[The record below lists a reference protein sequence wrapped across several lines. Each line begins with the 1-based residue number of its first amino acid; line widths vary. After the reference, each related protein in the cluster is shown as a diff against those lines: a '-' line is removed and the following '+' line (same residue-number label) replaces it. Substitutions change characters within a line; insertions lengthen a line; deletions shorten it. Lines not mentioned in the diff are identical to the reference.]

1 MLEVH
6 KHLPECGCKYK
17 NYFRAGKC
25 ISLKKN
31 YIFKNSFFRTNIHI
45 FPKNYNQHMDQK
57 IRYEI
62 EIPINSSP
70 QLLYQYISTPS
81 GLSEWFAD
89 NVNSRGEFFTFI
101 WNDSEE
107 KARLSSKKTGEKV
120 RFKWINEEGQDTEYF
135 FELHILEDDI
145 TKDVSLM
152 VIDFAFK
159 DEVEEATQ
167 LWVNQISDLKH
178 LIGSV

>member
-1 MLEVH
+1 
-6 KHLPECGCKYK
+6 
-17 NYFRAGKC
+17 
-25 ISLKKN
+25 
-31 YIFKNSFFRTNIHI
+31 
-45 FPKNYNQHMDQK
+45 MDQK
-57 IRYEI
+57 VRYEI
-62 EIPINSSP
+62 EFPINSSP

-107 KARLSSKKTGEKV
+107 KARLASKKTGEKV
-120 RFKWINEEGQDTEYF
+120 KFKWVDENSKDTEYF
-135 FELHILEDDI
+135 FELHILVDEL

-152 VIDFAFK
+152 VVDFAEK
-159 DEVEEATQ
+159 DEIDEATL
-167 LWVNQISDLKH
+167 LWENQISDLKH